1 MSTAKTVSGRKALKA
16 AWDAFISTGKVTRGI
31 IREEIVESWQ
41 RCKSFGIDPY
51 FKRIE
56 TDFSDEYKK
65 RIISEN
71 KLLIDT
77 ARPFLLGLY
86 DIIKSLEMVVFLTD
100 KDGFILD
107 AIGEGAIWEYCR
119 AKNAVVG
126 SSFNEK
132 YTGTNAPAMALIH
145 NKSYQMMVEE
155 HYAEVVHVA
164 TCAAA
169 PIHDENGAIIGS
181 LDITASYENAL
192 KHPHT
197 LGMIVAG
204 AQVIENQLMLKKE
217 LEKSFLTS
225 QYLKAAMESM
235 LTGLV
240 ILSRD
245 NVLTHINPAAE
256 KILGV
261 SASTVSDKQINNIIK
276 NKRIIEAINGGHDLK
291 DHELIL
297 QESIRKTRCLVSL
310 GPISNL
316 AGERMGSVLFIKELR
331 VVQDLLQKVAGLQA
345 HYTFEDIRGESQEIK
360 SVVNLARLAAKSTS
374 NILITG
380 ESGTGKE
387 MIAQS
392 LHNAGPWAAGPFL
405 AINCA
410 AIPHDLIESELFGYE
425 AGTFTGGSRGG
436 KSGKLELANGGTL
449 FLDEV
454 NGMSLDMQSKLLR
467 ILEEKKF
474 QRLGGQSYFHLE
486 CRIIAATNKDL
497 YTEIAEGNFRS
508 DLYYRL
514 SVLDIHVPPLRDRQ
528 GDVELLANILTQEIS
543 KKLGKKIDG
552 ISPEAFSYLKTQTWP
567 GNVRQL
573 KNWIER
579 AVNLARSS
587 TLTLENFP
595 REKGPKGITGAEYSQ
610 GSVSPG
616 TNDLSEI
623 EKEAIRSVLEESHG
637 NVSEAA
643 RRLGIGRAT
652 LYRKL
657 KKYKL
662 TLLKTVS

>member
-1 MSTAKTVSGRKALKA
+1 MNTAKKVSDRKALKA
-16 AWDAFISTGKVTRGI
+16 AWNEFISTGKVTRGI
-31 IREEIVESWQ
+31 VRDEIVESWK
-41 RCKSFGIDPY
+41 RCKSFRLDPY
-51 FKRIE
+51 LKRIK

-65 RIISEN
+65 KIIAEN
-71 KLLIDT
+71 KPLIDT

-107 AIGEGAIWEYCR
+107 AIGEGAIWEYCK

-132 YTGTNAPAMALIH
+132 YTGTNAPAMALILD
-145 NKSYQMMVEE
+145 KSYQMMAEE
-155 HYAEVVHVA
+155 HYAKVVHIA

-169 PIHDENGAIIGS
+169 PIHDERGVIIGS

-245 NVLTHINPAAE
+245 HIITHINPAAE

-261 SASTVSDKQINNIIK
+261 SASTVSEKQIKKIIK
-276 NKRIIEAINGGHDLK
+276 NEKIIEAINDGYELK

-345 HYTFEDIRGESQEIK
+345 HYTFEDIRGESQEIQ
-360 SVVNLARLAAKSTS
+360 SVIHLARSAAKSTS
-374 NILITG
+374 NILIIG

-467 ILEEKKF
+467 VLEEKKF

-497 YTEIAEGNFRS
+497 DAEIAEGNFRS
-508 DLYYRL
+508 DLFYRL

-528 GDVELLANILTQEIS
+528 GDVELLANILTREIS
-543 KKLGKKIDG
+543 NKLGKKIDG
-552 ISPEAFSYLKTQTWP
+552 ISPKALSYLKIHPWP

-579 AVNLARSS
+579 AVNLARGHI
-587 TLTLENFP
+587 LTIENFP
-595 REKGPKGITGAEYSQ
+595 REKSQKGMADAAYSQ
-610 GSVSPG
+610 SSVSPG
-616 TNDLSEI
+616 TGDLSQI
-623 EKEAIRSVLEESHG
+623 EKEAIRSVLAESNG
-637 NVSEAA
+637 NVSKAA
-643 RRLGIGRAT
+643 RKLGIGRAT

-657 KKYKL
+657 KKYRL